1 MTDHSRELEHRYRR
15 WLALYPKSFRD
26 EHEEEMVSVL
36 MEGTD
41 PSRTRPRAGEAL
53 NIARHGLARRRGG
66 GFPSNWEKNHANVMF
81 PLRILIALWLVFISS
96 MLVGFQRGEVWL
108 VLLIPA
114 ILLHL
119 YIAFRI
125 RPSAVPR

>member
-1 MTDHSRELEHRYRR
+1 MTDHSRELERRYRR
-15 WLALYPKSFRD
+15 WLALYPQAFRN

-36 MEGTD
+36 MEGAD
-41 PSRTRPRAGEAL
+41 SDRSRPRAGEAFS
-53 NIARHGLARRRGG
+53 IARHGLLHRRGG

-81 PLRILIALWLVFISS
+81 PLRILLALWLTFISS
-96 MLVGFQRGEVWL
+96 MLVGFHRGEVWL
-108 VLLIPA
+108 VLLIPV

-125 RPSAVPR
+125 RPSAIPR

>member
-1 MTDHSRELEHRYRR
+1 MTDHSRELERRYRR

-26 EHEEEMVSVL
+26 EHAEEMVSVL
-36 MEGTD
+36 MEGAD
-41 PSRTRPRAGEAL
+41 PGRSRPRAGEAL
-53 NIARHGLARRRGG
+53 NIARHGLARRRGR
-66 GFPSNWEKNHANVMF
+66 GFPSEWEKRHANVMF

-96 MLVGFQRGEVWL
+96 MLVGFHRGEVWL
-108 VLLIPA
+108 VLSIPG